1 MLTVG
6 ETVKVQVIKINA
18 ETQRISLGMKQ
29 LETDPWDEAA
39 SKFAIDRRRSRPNI
53 TSWRFVELD
62 NGIEGLVHVSE
73 MSWVKKNVHPGKI
86 VSTSQ
91 SRSYGAGGC

>member
-1 MLTVG
+1 
-6 ETVKVQVIKINA
+6 
-18 ETQRISLGMKQ
+18 MKQ
-29 LETDPWDEAA
+29 LETDPWDEAGVEIRAQFAA
-39 SKFAIDRRRSRPNI
+39 SPAASPNI
-53 TSWRFVELD
+53 TDYGAFVELE

-91 SRSYGAGGC
+91 EVRSHGVGSRCREASHLTGSQTVQ